1 MPSAL
6 SGECECEPGAQA
18 EENETATMKTT
29 IATIAAMLLLAC
41 ATHAQ
46 TIAPDGTWLSPR
58 EAVERPLGQTVR
70 VRTGPMQISGN
81 TGTVSGVLAL
91 LDDAALR
98 REQQL
103 AQQRLNS
110 PNRRFHGRYTA
121 TVRARPSGERYLH
134 FHRSAGTSTD

>member
-1 MPSAL
+1 
-6 SGECECEPGAQA
+6 
-18 EENETATMKTT
+18 MKTT
-29 IATIAAMLLLAC
+29 ITTIKVALLLLC
-41 ATHAQ
+41 GTTEAQ

-70 VRTGPMQISGN
+70 VRTGPMQLTGN

-103 AQQRLNS
+103 AKQRLNS